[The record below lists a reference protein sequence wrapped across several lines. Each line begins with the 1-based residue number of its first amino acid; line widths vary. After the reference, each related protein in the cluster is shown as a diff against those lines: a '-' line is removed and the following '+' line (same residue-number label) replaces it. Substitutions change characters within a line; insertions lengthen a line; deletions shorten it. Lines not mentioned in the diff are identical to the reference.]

1 MNQEKDDLRVEIE
14 RLSHERFDLEEDLKT
29 KQEELSRIDKELVIL
44 KEEKQSAENIK
55 NWRKKKSE

>member
-55 NWRKKKSE
+55 N